1 MAYEFWENNF
11 CSTDGFPANVRISG
25 TGDADRLQSTLHF
38 FHRNL
43 RPDPAFQ
50 GFMHQGGI
58 LRRAAVGDFPCPRI
72 GLQPLEFRTHEVNE
86 LGPAVFG
93 HTGDGDRTILAI
105 TDAVGDITGTFL
117 TGLRHPDRI
126 ARGLAHPIPGKGILV
141 QGEETIHHGDVD
153 ILSLSGLVPV
163 MEGRQDSRCRRA
175 WRRSCRRWKGGPCRR
190 VALSRPAMCWMEK

>member
-1 MAYEFWENNF
+1 MAYEFWKTIFAQLMDFLPMYEFRAQGMPTASNRR
-11 CSTDGFPANVRISG
+11 STSSTETLDRTQLSRASCTRGAFSG
-25 TGDADRLQSTLHF
+25 
-38 FHRNL
+38 
-43 RPDPAFQ
+43 
-50 GFMHQGGI
+50 
-58 LRRAAVGDFPCPRI
+58 RAAVGDFPCPRI

-190 VALSRPAMCWMEK
+190 VALSRPAMYWMEK